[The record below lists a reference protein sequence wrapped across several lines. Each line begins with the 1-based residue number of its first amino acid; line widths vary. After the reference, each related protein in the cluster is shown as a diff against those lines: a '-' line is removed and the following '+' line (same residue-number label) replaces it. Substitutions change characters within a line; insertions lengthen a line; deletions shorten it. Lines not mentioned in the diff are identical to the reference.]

1 MGMFDKLKNKV
12 TNQDQYDPYTD
23 EAYGSVFGESD
34 DIYAQNPQG
43 GYADQNMYA
52 EQSAYGD
59 MGQQMGGT
67 APMNNPAPM
76 AGAGMAL
83 SGSAIEL
90 KVVKPTEFKNASQ
103 IADHLLN
110 NRTVVL
116 NLEATDKENARRLID
131 FLTGV
136 AYSID
141 GQIKRVANNA
151 YVITPNNV
159 EISGD
164 QMRRSQQQ
172 QPQPQPQPQQNI
184 GEEYYDLA

>member
-12 TNQDQYDPYTD
+12 TANNDYDEVYDDNYYTGFDQP
-23 EAYGSVFGESD
+23 FD
-34 DIYAQNPQG
+34 DQPQPQPE
-43 GYADQNMYA
+43 QNMGYD
-52 EQSAYGD
+52 QQGYG
-59 MGQQMGGT
+59 MGQQMNMNT
-67 APMNNPAPM
+67 QPMSNPAPVNSGISM
-76 AGAGMAL
+76 

-110 NRTVVL
+110 RRTVVL

-159 EISGD
+159 DISGD
-164 QMRRSQQQ
+164 QMRRPQQAQ
-172 QPQPQPQPQQNI
+172 QPQPQTQQPAQS
-184 GEEYYDLA
+184 EEYYSDLA

>member
-12 TNQDQYDPYTD
+12 TNNNDYNEGYDDDYYGGFDQPYDEQPAQQQPEQQAMGY
-23 EAYGSVFGESD
+23 EQPAYGG
-34 DIYAQNPQG
+34 
-43 GYADQNMYA
+43 
-52 EQSAYGD
+52 
-59 MGQQMGGT
+59 MGQTMGS
-67 APMNNPAPM
+67 APMGNPAPM

-110 NRTVVL
+110 RRTVVL

-159 EISGD
+159 DISGD
-164 QMRRSQQQ
+164 QMRRPQQQ
-172 QPQPQPQPQQNI
+172 AQPQPQPQPQQT
-184 GEEYYDLA
+184 GEEYYSDLA

>member
-1 MGMFDKLKNKV
+1 MGMFDKFRNKAAN
-12 TNQDQYDPYTD
+12 TQDQYDPYND
-23 EAYGSVFGESD
+23 EAYGSVFGEAED
-34 DIYAQNPQG
+34 AYAQNNQG
-43 GYADQNMYA
+43 YGDQGFYA
-52 EQSAYGD
+52 EQPAYGE
-59 MGQQMGGT
+59 QMNT
-67 APMNNPAPM
+67 AAPMNSAP

-159 EISGD
+159 DISGD
-164 QMRRSQQQ
+164 QMRRSQQAQ
-172 QPQPQPQPQQNI
+172 AQAQPQPQQPAA
-184 GEEYYDLA
+184 EEFYDLA

>member
-1 MGMFDKLKNKV
+1 MGMLDKFRSKV
-12 TNQDQYDPYTD
+12 TNTQDQYDPYND
-23 EAYGSVFGESD
+23 EAYGSVFGEAED
-34 DIYAQNPQG
+34 AYAQNNKGYGDQG
-43 GYADQNMYA
+43 YYA
-52 EQSAYGD
+52 EQPAYGD
-59 MGQQMGGT
+59 MGQQMNT
-67 APMNNPAPM
+67 ASAPMNSAP

-159 EISGD
+159 DISGD
-164 QMRRSQQQ
+164 QMRRSQQAQ
-172 QPQPQPQPQQNI
+172 AQAQPQQPAA
-184 GEEYYDLA
+184 EEFYDLA

>member
-12 TNQDQYDPYTD
+12 TNNNDYNEGYDDDYYGGFDQPYDDQPVQQQAEQNMGYD
-23 EAYGSVFGESD
+23 QPAYGG
-34 DIYAQNPQG
+34 
-43 GYADQNMYA
+43 
-52 EQSAYGD
+52 
-59 MGQQMGGT
+59 MGQSMGS
-67 APMNNPAPM
+67 APMGNPAPVSG
-76 AGAGMAL
+76 AAGMAL

-110 NRTVVL
+110 RRTVVL

-141 GQIKRVANNA
+141 GQIKR
-151 YVITPNNV
+151 
-159 EISGD
+159 SG
-164 QMRRSQQQ
+164 QQRLCLR
-172 QPQPQPQPQQNI
+172 PTMW
-184 GEEYYDLA
+184 

>member
-1 MGMFDKLKNKV
+1 MGMFDKFKNKV
-12 TNQDQYDPYTD
+12 ANNNTYDEDYD
-23 EAYGSVFGESD
+23 NDYFGGFDGGYEEAPAQQSE
-34 DIYAQNPQG
+34 QNP
-43 GYADQNMYA
+43 YA
-52 EQSAYGD
+52 EEQSGF
-59 MGQQMGGT
+59 MGMNQPQANNMQMGTT
-67 APMNNPAPM
+67 APM
-76 AGAGMAL
+76 GGMAL

-110 NRTVVL
+110 HRTVVL

-136 AYSID
+136 AYSIE

-159 EISGD
+159 DISGD
-164 QMRRSQQQ
+164 QMRRPQQAQ
-172 QPQPQPQPQQNI
+172 QPQPQPQAAA
-184 GEEYYDLA
+184 EEYYAELD

>member
-59 MGQQMGGT
+59 MGQQMAAA
-67 APMNNPAPM
+67 APVNSA
-76 AGAGMAL
+76 AGMAL

-159 EISGD
+159 DISGD
-164 QMRRSQQQ
+164 QMRRSQHQQ

>member
-12 TNQDQYDPYTD
+12 SGNNDYIDEPYDDGGYYDGFGYD
-23 EAYGSVFGESD
+23 EAPAPQQPEQQGYG
-34 DIYAQNPQG
+34 Y
-43 GYADQNMYA
+43 
-52 EQSAYGD
+52 EQPAYG
-59 MGQQMGGT
+59 Q
-67 APMNNPAPM
+67 NPAPM
-76 AGAGMAL
+76 ANPAPVSSPAVSL

-110 NRTVVL
+110 RRTVVL

-159 EISGD
+159 DISGD
-164 QMRRSQQQ
+164 QMRRPQQA
-172 QPQPQPQPQQNI
+172 QPQTPPPAQPAA
-184 GEEYYDLA
+184 EEYYSDLA

>member
-1 MGMFDKLKNKV
+1 MGY
-12 TNQDQYDPYTD
+12 DQN
-23 EAYGSVFGESD
+23 AYG
-34 DIYAQNPQG
+34 
-43 GYADQNMYA
+43 
-52 EQSAYGD
+52 
-59 MGQQMGGT
+59 MGQQMNPQ
-67 APMNNPAPM
+67 PMANPAPM

-110 NRTVVL
+110 RRTVVL
-116 NLEATDKENARRLID
+116 NLEATDKDTARRLID

-159 EISGD
+159 DISGD

-172 QPQPQPQPQQNI
+172 AQPQPQPQPQQFA
-184 GEEYYDLA
+184 GEEYYSDLA

>member
-12 TNQDQYDPYTD
+12 TNNNDYNEGYDDDYYGGFDQPYDDQPAQQQPEQNMGYD
-23 EAYGSVFGESD
+23 QPAYGG
-34 DIYAQNPQG
+34 
-43 GYADQNMYA
+43 
-52 EQSAYGD
+52 
-59 MGQQMGGT
+59 MGQSMGS
-67 APMNNPAPM
+67 APMGNPAPVS
-76 AGAGMAL
+76 GAGMAL

-110 NRTVVL
+110 RRTVVL

-159 EISGD
+159 DISGD
-164 QMRRSQQQ
+164 QMRRPQQA
-172 QPQPQPQPQQNI
+172 QPQPQPQPQQSS
-184 GEEYYDLA
+184 EEYYSDLA

>member
-12 TNQDQYDPYTD
+12 TTNNDYNEGFDDDYYGGFDQPYDEQP
-23 EAYGSVFGESD
+23 
-34 DIYAQNPQG
+34 AQQPE
-43 GYADQNMYA
+43 QNMGYD
-52 EQSAYGD
+52 QQGYG
-59 MGQQMGGT
+59 MGQQMNMN
-67 APMNNPAPM
+67 AQPMGNPAPVG
-76 AGAGMAL
+76 GAGMAL

-110 NRTVVL
+110 RRTVVL

-159 EISGD
+159 DISGD
-164 QMRRSQQQ
+164 QMRRPQQQ
-172 QPQPQPQPQQNI
+172 AQPQPQPQEQ
-184 GEEYYDLA
+184 GDEYYSDLA

>member
-12 TNQDQYDPYTD
+12 TNNNDYNEGYDDDYYGGFDQPYDEQPVQQQP
-23 EAYGSVFGESD
+23 E
-34 DIYAQNPQG
+34 
-43 GYADQNMYA
+43 QNMGYD
-52 EQSAYGD
+52 QQGYG
-59 MGQQMGGT
+59 MGQQMNT
-67 APMNNPAPM
+67 QPMGNPAPM

-110 NRTVVL
+110 RRTVVL

-159 EISGD
+159 DISGD
-164 QMRRSQQQ
+164 QMRRPQQQ
-172 QPQPQPQPQQNI
+172 AQPQPQPQQAQ
-184 GEEYYDLA
+184 GEEYYSDLA

>member
-1 MGMFDKLKNKV
+1 MGMLDKFRNKV
-12 TNQDQYDPYTD
+12 TNTQDQYDPYND
-23 EAYGSVFGESD
+23 EAYGSVFGEAED
-34 DIYAQNPQG
+34 PYAQNNQG
-43 GYADQNMYA
+43 YGDQGYYN
-52 EQSAYGD
+52 EQPAYGE
-59 MGQQMGGT
+59 QMNAS
-67 APMNNPAPM
+67 APMNSAPA
-76 AGAGMAL
+76 AAGMAL

-159 EISGD
+159 DISGD
-164 QMRRSQQQ
+164 QMRRSQQAQ
-172 QPQPQPQPQQNI
+172 AQAQPQQPAA
-184 GEEYYDLA
+184 EEFYDLA

>member
-1 MGMFDKLKNKV
+1 MGMFDKFKNKV
-12 TNQDQYDPYTD
+12 ANNNNYDEDYD
-23 EAYGSVFGESD
+23 NDYFSGFEGGYEEAPAQQAE
-34 DIYAQNPQG
+34 QNPYG
-43 GYADQNMYA
+43 A
-52 EQSAYGD
+52 EQNGFAGMNQPQMNTGNIP
-59 MGQQMGGT
+59 MGNA
-67 APMNNPAPM
+67 APM
-76 AGAGMAL
+76 GGMAL

-110 NRTVVL
+110 RRTVVL

-159 EISGD
+159 DISGD
-164 QMRRSQQQ
+164 QMRRPQQQ
-172 QPQPQPQPQQNI
+172 AQPQPQPQPAQ
-184 GEEYYDLA
+184 GEEYYSDLA

>member
-1 MGMFDKLKNKV
+1 MGMLDKFRNKV
-12 TNQDQYDPYTD
+12 TNTQDQYDPYND
-23 EAYGSVFGESD
+23 EAYGSVFGEAED
-34 DIYAQNPQG
+34 AYAQNNQG
-43 GYADQNMYA
+43 YGDQGYYA
-52 EQSAYGD
+52 EQPAYGD
-59 MGQQMGGT
+59 MGQQMNAAA
-67 APMNNPAPM
+67 APMNSAP

-159 EISGD
+159 DISGD
-164 QMRRSQQQ
+164 QMRRSQQAQ
-172 QPQPQPQPQQNI
+172 AQAQAQPQQPAA
-184 GEEYYDLA
+184 EEFYDLA

>member
-12 TNQDQYDPYTD
+12 TANNDYDEVYDDNYYTGFEQPFDDQ
-23 EAYGSVFGESD
+23 
-34 DIYAQNPQG
+34 PQPQPE
-43 GYADQNMYA
+43 QNMGY
-52 EQSAYGD
+52 EQQGY
-59 MGQQMGGT
+59 MGQQMNMNT
-67 APMNNPAPM
+67 QPMGNPAPM
-76 AGAGMAL
+76 NGGISM

-110 NRTVVL
+110 RRTVVL

-159 EISGD
+159 DISGD
-164 QMRRSQQQ
+164 QMRRPQQAQ
-172 QPQPQPQPQQNI
+172 QPQPQPQQPAQ
-184 GEEYYDLA
+184 GEEYYSDLA